1 MPIQRLPKP
10 FPTDLTLSSWACH
23 VLSHEGAVD
32 TMTGASSAQVR
43 AEHLEWGFKVT
54 FERFSTMKARKR
66 VAENLSEKLV
76 GWFDEIRFALTRT
89 GLVRLLV
96 GRIASANHRQSI
108 PSENPARAIRVPVFH
123 RSRVAVA

>member
-1 MPIQRLPKP
+1 M
-10 FPTDLTLSSWACH
+10 
-23 VLSHEGAVD
+23 D

-96 GRIASANHRQSI
+96 GL
-108 PSENPARAIRVPVFH
+108 RVPVFH